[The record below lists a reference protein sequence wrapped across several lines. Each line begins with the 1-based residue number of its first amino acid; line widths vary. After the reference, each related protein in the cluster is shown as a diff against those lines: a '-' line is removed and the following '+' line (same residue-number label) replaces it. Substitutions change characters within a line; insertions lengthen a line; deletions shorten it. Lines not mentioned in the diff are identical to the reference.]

1 MFKAEVQK
9 QVERHYE
16 KLVELGYNVVGVF
29 LYGSQN
35 YELDYEKS
43 DVDTKA
49 IVLPTL
55 EDIVL
60 NRQPVSTT
68 VDMGDNCL
76 CDVKDIRKMFECFK
90 KQNINFIELLF
101 TQYYKLNPI
110 YETLYRPMLDNAE
123 SIARYNNY
131 ASVNCMSGMALEK
144 YNALTHPYPSIKEK
158 IDKYGYDCYSEDTLF
173 LTNNG
178 WKKYDDVTDADRLA
192 TMNPTN
198 FSLEFQP
205 FISRIKKKTED
216 MLYEIES
223 YDTRFCITEN
233 HNIFTSKINVN
244 KNGHQYKE
252 DESAWILQ
260 PLGKTLEKRGTHKH
274 VIVFPENKNEEYE
287 ISDEWLQLYGLFLSD
302 GTINFRNKEQ
312 TDVKALRLTQSK
324 THRDEFHVLSNRLL
338 EYFGGSYDESD
349 KRTCVECVWIFN
361 SKIAREIYKECRH
374 GSKNKKLPSFYL
386 KLSKRQCGVLLDALL
401 LGDGSFYENRNIYYT
416 SNQDMAREILT
427 LSLMAG
433 NHTVLMGGEDGYL
446 SDSQSDFGQVNMWQ
460 VAIKPRELKPSY
472 INLKE
477 GRNGNIKN
485 ISKGSKTVVC
495 FEVPN
500 GILVTMNNGKCA
512 TQGNC
517 KQLHHIL
524 RLKDFVPRYCSGE
537 VYKQILI
544 PTNREELLRVKSD
557 YMYSLEDAKRIAKE
571 TCDWIKEYKDNYMAN
586 NPVVINKEAD
596 DLMTKVMTDLITFS
610 IKREVNKDE

>member
-55 EDIVL
+55 GDIVL

-110 YETLYRPMLDNAE
+110 YESLYRPMLDNAE
-123 SIARYNNY
+123 NIARYNNY

-158 IDKYGYDCYSEDTLF
+158 IDKYGYDCYSDDTLF

-178 WKKYDDVTDADRLA
+178 WKKYDDVTDTDRLA

-198 FSLEFQP
+198 LSLEFQP
-205 FISRIKKKTED
+205 FVSRIKKKTED

-223 YDTRFCITEN
+223 YDTRFSVTEN
-233 HNIFTSKINVN
+233 HNVFTSKINVN

-252 DESAWILQ
+252 DESAWVLQ
-260 PLGKTLEKRGTHKH
+260 SLNKTLTERGTHKH
-274 VIVFPENKNEEYE
+274 VIVFPENKNGEYE
-287 ISDEWLQLYGLFLSD
+287 ISDEMLQLYGLYLSE
-302 GTINFRNKEQ
+302 GTINFRDKEHK
-312 TDVKALRLTQSK
+312 VIKALRLSQGNA
-324 THRDEFHVLSNRLL
+324 HRTEFHKLA
-338 EYFGGSYDESD
+338 D
-349 KRTCVECVWIFN
+349 KVADYLNGKKYRYENNNETVWIF
-361 SKIAREIYKECRH
+361 SKNIAEEIYNNCGH
-374 GSKNKKLPSFYL
+374 VSTNKHLPQFYL
-386 KLSKRQCGVLLDALL
+386 KLSKRQCGILLGSLM
-401 LGDGSFYENRNIYYT
+401 LGDGSFYENRDIYYT
-416 SNQDMAREILT
+416 SSKQLGMEVCT
-427 LSLMAG
+427 LALMSG
-433 NHTVLMGGEDGYL
+433 RHSVLMGGEEGFKN
-446 SDSQSDFGQVNMWQ
+446 SKNANAFGQSNMWH
-460 VAIKPRELKPSY
+460 VSIKNRNLSPSY
-472 INLKE
+472 INLKQ

-485 ISKGSKTVVC
+485 VLEGEKTVVC

-500 GILVTMNNGKCA
+500 GMLVTMNSGKCA

-537 VYKQILI
+537 IYKQILI
-544 PTNREELLRVKSD
+544 PTNREELLRAKSD
-557 YMYSLEDAKRIAKE
+557 YVYSLEDAKRIAKE
-571 TCDWIKEYKDNYMAN
+571 TCDWIKEYKDDYMVN